1 MRRYLL
7 LLLVFGLIG
16 SWMIYTFVPQPKYPE
31 LRSAAEF
38 FHQLIEPYPPVA
50 TMCAGTTTEELPPDQ
65 ATYRLEVRLV
75 TIPFG
80 VPPSP
85 VPPLSGYLNDISFF
99 QFMEGVQGDV
109 RCSTLMCPACT
120 LSDAKSAT
128 ISSGAF
134 TIQVKKTNDHLLL
147 NYTQPSGITYT
158 QEFDL
163 PEGITF
169 VTNLGEQS
177 VRPCR
182 VRVGPSFPSF
192 LSFLDPLFTR
202 SALLQEEMF
211 LLLKYTEIETNAVS
225 SPLSPGGRGVGGEG
239 EQR

>member
-7 LLLVFGLIG
+7 LLLACGLIG
-16 SWMIYTFVPQPKYPE
+16 SWMIYSLVPKPSYPE
-31 LRSAAEF
+31 LWSAAEF

-50 TMCAGTTTEELPPDQ
+50 TMCAGTPTEEMPPDQ

-75 TIPFG
+75 TVPFG

-109 RCSTLMCPACT
+109 RCSTLQFPRCT
-120 LSDAKSAT
+120 LSDAHMAT
-128 ISSGAF
+128 MDSGVF
-134 TIQVKKTNDHLLL
+134 IVQVKKTNDHMVLS
-147 NYTQPSGITYT
+147 YTQTSGITYT

-169 VTNLGEQS
+169 ATNLGEQ
-177 VRPCR
+177 PIANCR
-182 VRVGPSFPSF
+182 IRTGPPLPDF

-202 SALLQEEMF
+202 TASLRQEMF
-211 LLLKYTEIETNAVS
+211 LLLKYSEIEAK
-225 SPLSPGGRGVGGEG
+225 E
-239 EQR
+239 

>member
-7 LLLVFGLIG
+7 LLLGCGLIG
-16 SWMIYTFVPQPKYPE
+16 SWMIYSFVPKPKSQYPE
-31 LRSAAEF
+31 LWSAAEF

-50 TMCAGTTTEELPPDQ
+50 TMCAGTPTEELLPDQ

-75 TIPFG
+75 TVPFG

-109 RCSTLMCPACT
+109 RCSTLQFPRCT

-128 ISSGAF
+128 ISSGSF
-134 TIQVKKTNDHLLL
+134 TIQVKKTNDHLVL
-147 NYTQPSGITYT
+147 NYTQTSGITYT

-163 PEGITF
+163 PEGATF
-169 VTNLGEQS
+169 ATNLGEHP
-177 VRPCR
+177 VLPCR

-192 LSFLDPLFTR
+192 LSFLNPLFTR
-202 SALLQEEMF
+202 SALLQEELF
-211 LLLKYTEIETNAVS
+211 LLLKYSEIEAK
-225 SPLSPGGRGVGGEG
+225 E
-239 EQR
+239 